1 MALSQS
7 CARREDR
14 LGQEVSDSNSVRLR
28 TSRESAGTMLSER
41 VLKPYARNH
50 NLFSPRVVDIS
61 GFYSI
66 ANRKHLV
73 SPSPSLLAS
82 SDYSLETVVPKLW
95 HFHDES
101 TRVAAFWERNATV
114 VRKRSDHDHFGRVP
128 SSPRTQR
135 ALTSAAATAKGELS
149 RVSHRTPTRYLDYT
163 IASQVQITNHSPPT
177 SRLDLHRF
185 TKVLPAQPSQQLL
198 AESYHSE
205 QYGIVN
211 SMSTSTTDTIWT
223 FQPIITQITNTISD
237 SNPGR
242 RRYPVDSG
250 IERAPRARTTES
262 ITRTYRDL

>member
-1 MALSQS
+1 M
-7 CARREDR
+7 
-14 LGQEVSDSNSVRLR
+14 
-28 TSRESAGTMLSER
+28 
-41 VLKPYARNH
+41 
-50 NLFSPRVVDIS
+50 
-61 GFYSI
+61 
-66 ANRKHLV
+66 
-73 SPSPSLLAS
+73 
-82 SDYSLETVVPKLW
+82 
-95 HFHDES
+95 
-101 TRVAAFWERNATV
+101 AAFWERNATV
-114 VRKRSDHDHFGRVP
+114 VRKREAKMIISGALP
-128 SSPRTQR
+128 SSPRTR
-135 ALTSAAATAKGELS
+135 GALRSAAAAAAGAARGELS

-185 TKVLPAQPSQQLL
+185 TKVLPSQPSQQLL

-237 SNPGR
+237 STPGR

-262 ITRTYRDL
+262 ITRTYRGL